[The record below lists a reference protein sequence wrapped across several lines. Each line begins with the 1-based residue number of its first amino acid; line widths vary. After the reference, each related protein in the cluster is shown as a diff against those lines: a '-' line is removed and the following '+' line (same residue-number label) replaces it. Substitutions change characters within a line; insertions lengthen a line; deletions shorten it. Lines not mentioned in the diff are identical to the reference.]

1 MSEKRSSEQRRKK
14 KRNTDSHLL
23 STAFPLP
30 TMPRILSYVILT
42 GGFLTTLSLS
52 AHIPSQVILDNKPT
66 KYTNKDVSNLF
77 RPDHELEEWIGYER
91 MFSLHQ
97 ILDNIGPDGANATGA
112 APGCIL
118 ASPSKHAP
126 DYFYQWVRDGAIT
139 ISSLLDQ
146 WEFGRWKKE
155 DEEKILDTWLQM
167 FLNYVDM
174 QGRLQT
180 VQNPS
185 GGFFDGGLGEP
196 KFRVDG
202 TAFAR
207 YVVTRAR
214 SNELF
219 VIVRHNTSC
228 NKGFLRMQGGRYSTL
243 GYGKLTL
250 CDLSDFYRNWGRPQR
265 DGPALRAS
273 ALASFL
279 RKAKQTRPEILQ
291 NVDFLRRLYDDRL
304 PARSIIKADLEY
316 VSHSWHAY
324 GFDAWEEVNG
334 LHFFTAMVQLKAM
347 ADGADI
353 ATHFNDRGAAA
364 WYSKQQKSLSD
375 FVWKFW
381 DSKKGHLV
389 STLDIKHRTGLNC
402 DLLLGSLHGDRISF
416 PPWSDELL
424 VSMDRLIAQMA
435 VLHPN
440 KTPSKDGKRK
450 GVGIGRYTEDIYDG
464 AGFNGGNA
472 WFICTASV
480 AHVLYASIS
489 EFIEKQTLAITDR
502 NFEFFHSINPQL
514 ERKHQILY
522 ADSDYLFN
530 ATMQW
535 MFEFGD
541 SFLEVVKAHATPQ
554 GRLAEQ
560 FDTKTGKQHGAEDLT
575 WSYGSFLSAVEERD
589 RAKKLLFG
597 KRA

>member
-1 MSEKRSSEQRRKK
+1 
-14 KRNTDSHLL
+14 
-23 STAFPLP
+23 
-30 TMPRILSYVILT
+30 MPRLLSYVILT

-66 KYTNKDVSNLF
+66 KFTNKD
-77 RPDHELEEWIGYER
+77 LEEWIAYER

-97 ILDNIGPDGANATGA
+97 ILDNIGPDGANATGT

-118 ASPSKHAP
+118 ASPSKQAP

-174 QGRLQT
+174 QGKLQT

-207 YVVTRAR
+207 
-214 SNELF
+214 S
-219 VIVRHNTSC
+219 
-228 NKGFLRMQGGRYSTL
+228 
-243 GYGKLTL
+243 
-250 CDLSDFYRNWGRPQR
+250 WGRPQR

-279 RKAKQTRPEILQ
+279 KKAKQIRPDILQ
-291 NVDFLRRLYDDRL
+291 NADFLRRLYDDRL

-353 ATHFNDRGAAA
+353 ATHFNDPGAAE

-389 STLDIKHRTGLNC
+389 STLDIEHRTGLNC

-464 AGFNGGNA
+464 AGFDGGNA

-514 ERKHQILY
+514 ERKHQMLY

-554 GRLAEQ
+554 GRLSEQ

-575 WSYGSFLSAVEERD
+575 WSYGSFLSALEERD
-589 RAKKLLFG
+589 RAKRLLFG
-597 KRA
+597 KSA